1 MTKRNTSAI
10 VAMAKDKTSKKVEL
24 VLLEINKMQKK
35 NEKVTIYSV
44 SKKTGVSR
52 SFLYNNQV
60 LFNKIDSIRNND
72 TRSEDTIQTII
83 EAQKLKITKLEKEIA
98 ELKKNENFK
107 KKYEDLL
114 AQNRELKKQLEVAY
128 SY

>member
-72 TRSEDTIQTII
+72 TRSEDTIQTIV

-114 AQNRELKKQLEVAY
+114 ARNRELKKQLEVAY

>member
-35 NEKVTIYSV
+35 NEKVSIYSV

-72 TRSEDTIQTII
+72 TRSEDTIQTIV

>member
-35 NEKVTIYSV
+35 NEKVSIYSV

>member
-72 TRSEDTIQTII
+72 TRSEDTIQTIV